1 MNTET
6 EDIDRLSR
14 AILAEARQESD
25 EIRARALEKA
35 EAIKRRA
42 QENAASER
50 KSILERANQDAERLR
65 GQAVA
70 TAQLQARSNQ
80 LGSREKL
87 LDRVFSEV
95 RKQVDAIKKRPDYD
109 AIATMLLRESLS
121 ELRVDKAEIRADDAT
136 RKALMKGGLDE
147 LAKQL
152 KGQYTFG
159 APLEEGTGVVVSASN
174 GKVEYDNT
182 LETRLHRLQGP
193 LRSSVYRLLMGD
205 KV

>member
-6 EDIDRLSR
+6 EEIDRLSR
-14 AILAEARQESD
+14 AILAEARAESD
-25 EIRARALEKA
+25 EIRAQAREKA
-35 EAIKRRA
+35 EASKRRA
-42 QENAASER
+42 QEEAASVR

-70 TAQLQARSNQ
+70 TAKLQARSNQ

-87 LDRVFSEV
+87 LERVFSEV
-95 RKQVDAIKKRPDYD
+95 RKRLDVVTKRPDFD
-109 AIATMLLRESLS
+109 AMATQLLREALA

-147 LAKQL
+147 VAKEL

-159 APLEEGTGVVVSASN
+159 APLQEGTGVVVTASN
-174 GKVEYDNT
+174 GKLRYDNT
-182 LETRLHRLQGP
+182 LETRLNRLQGP
-193 LRSSVYRLLMGD
+193 LRSSVYKVLMGD

>member
-6 EDIDRLSR
+6 EDIDRLAR
-14 AILAEARQESD
+14 AILSEAREESD
-25 EIRARALEKA
+25 EIRAKAREKT

-42 QENAASER
+42 EEEAASVR

-70 TAQLQARSNQ
+70 TVQLQARSNQ

-87 LDRVFSEV
+87 LERVFSEV
-95 RKQVDAIKKRPDYD
+95 HKRLDVVTERPDYD
-109 AIATMLLRESLS
+109 AIATQLLREALS
-121 ELRVDKAEIRADDAT
+121 GLRVEKAEIRADDAT

-147 LAKQL
+147 VAKEL

-159 APLEEGTGVVVSASN
+159 APLEEGTGVVVTASN
-174 GKVEYDNT
+174 GKVQYDNT
-182 LETRLHRLQGP
+182 LENRLDRLQGT
-193 LRSSVYRLLMGD
+193 LRSSVYKVLMGE

>member
-6 EDIDRLSR
+6 EEIDRLSR
-14 AILAEARQESD
+14 AILAEARTESD
-25 EIRARALEKA
+25 EIRAQAREKA
-35 EAIKRRA
+35 EASKRRA
-42 QENAASER
+42 QEEAASVR
-50 KSILERANQDAERLR
+50 KSILEHANQDAERLR

-70 TAQLQARSNQ
+70 TAKLQARSNQ

-87 LDRVFSEV
+87 LERVFSEV
-95 RKQVDAIKKRPDYD
+95 RKQLDVVTKRPYFD
-109 AIATMLLRESLS
+109 ALATQLLREALT

-147 LAKQL
+147 VAKEL

-159 APLEEGTGVVVSASN
+159 APLEEGTGVVVTASN
-174 GKVEYDNT
+174 GKLRYDNT
-182 LETRLHRLQGP
+182 LETRLSRLQGP
-193 LRSSVYRLLMGD
+193 LRSAVYKVLMGE

>member
-6 EDIDRLSR
+6 EEIDRLSR
-14 AILAEARQESD
+14 AILAEARQES
-25 EIRARALEKA
+25 EEVRGKGREKA
-35 EAIKRRA
+35 EAIKRQA
-42 QENAASER
+42 QEEAASIR

-70 TAQLQARSNQ
+70 TAQLQARSSQ

-95 RKQVDAIKKRPDYD
+95 QKRLDGIAKRPDYN
-109 AIATMLLRESLS
+109 AIATMLLREALTD
-121 ELRVDKAEIRADDAT
+121 LRVDRAEIRADEAT

-147 LAKQL
+147 VAREL

-159 APLEEGTGVVVSASN
+159 DPLQEGTGVVVTASN
-174 GKVEYDNT
+174 GKLQYDNT
-182 LETRLHRLQGP
+182 LETRLRRLQGA
-193 LRSSVYRLLMGD
+193 LRSSVYKVLMGE